1 MIKGIGIDIVEIKR
15 ISCGIEKKIL
25 SEKEMKLLNKFK
37 GENRKKEFIAGRFA
51 VKEALI
57 KSFGTFIPYNKISI
71 LNDAKGKPYLDEKS
85 LDFLKNTFGNYNIH
99 ISISH
104 EKNYAVS
111 MVIIEGGER

>member
-15 ISCGIEKKIL
+15 ISSGIERKIL
-25 SEKEMKLLNKFK
+25 SEKEVELLNKFN
-37 GENRKKEFIAGRFA
+37 GENRKKEFIAGRFS

-57 KSFGTFIPYNKISI
+57 KAFGKFIPYKKISI
-71 LNDAKGKPYLDEKS
+71 LNDEKGKPYLDKNS
-85 LDFLKNTFGNYNIH
+85 LDYLKNRFGNYIIH

-111 MVIIEGGER
+111 ISIIEEV